1 MNLHGTIAPVD
12 ETVSTEIRV
21 RGRVQGVGFRPTVW
35 RYARELGL
43 SGEVLNDSSGV
54 LIRAFGSEA
63 AIAALI
69 GRIERE
75 PPPLARVDAVE
86 TQPYFGEL
94 PTGFVIAGS
103 LGGKTH
109 TQVTPDAVVCA
120 DCAAE
125 IANPFERRYRYPFTN
140 CTHCGPRLS
149 IVGGIPYD
157 RANTTMAPFAM
168 CPACR
173 SEYDDPAARR
183 FHAEA
188 IACHVCGPKAKLVRF
203 DGRPF
208 GFDQF
213 SMMDDVDAAG
223 GLMKNGEIVAIKG
236 IGGYQ
241 LACDATKPDV
251 VARLRQLKKRDAK
264 PFALM
269 ARDIDVIRRYCSVS
283 SEEETLL
290 TRPSAPIVLLRADGV
305 EKLPAEI
312 APGLVTLGFML
323 PTTPMH
329 VLMLRRMA
337 RPVVMTSGNLSDE
350 PQVIADDEVGERL
363 GGIATYALMHNR
375 EIANRIDD
383 SVARV
388 VAGRPRV
395 LRRARGYA
403 PESIMLPKGFEAAP
417 ELLAMGGELKST
429 FCLVKDG
436 AAILSQHQG
445 DLEDVRTFD
454 DYRKN
459 LALYQK
465 LFDHAPVALV
475 ADLHPEYLS
484 SKLARARAAN
494 DALPLIEVQ
503 HHHAHVASCLVENGH
518 PFDAPAVL
526 GIVLDGLGWGGDD
539 TLWGGEFLLAD
550 YRRYQR
556 LGTFKPVAMLGG
568 AQAAREPWRNLYAH
582 LMAEMKWPEFAMNFD
597 QLALHG
603 YLAGKP
609 RATLDAMI
617 ANGINAPVASSCGRL
632 FDAVAAALDLCRE
645 RQAYEGE
652 AAARL
657 EAMVDE
663 DTLRREDDALG
674 YPLGIPNLRGSGL
687 PYIEPLAMWNAVLG
701 DLILKTPAPVM
712 AARFHKGLAKSIVA
726 MTKKLAGGEDETGPR
741 RFVTVALSGGCFQNR
756 ILFEEVTRRLEGE
769 DFIVLSHA
777 RVPANDGGLALG
789 QAAIGAAHLITANN
803 DQIKKH
809 PEGNA
814 SCVSAF
820 PDGS

>member
-1 MNLHGTIAPVD
+1 MNRHSKVASEDQRIA
-12 ETVSTEIRV
+12 TEIRV

-35 RYARELGL
+35 RYARELSL
-43 SGEVLNDSSGV
+43 SGEVLNDASGV
-54 LIRAFGSEA
+54 LIRAFGGES

-69 GRIERE
+69 ERIEHE
-75 PPPLARVDAVE
+75 PPPLARIDAIE
-86 TQPYFGEL
+86 MQPFYGDL
-94 PTGFVIAGS
+94 PSQFVITDS
-103 LGGKTH
+103 IGGDAH
-109 TQVTPDAVVCA
+109 TQVAPDAVVCPL
-120 DCAAE
+120 CAAE
-125 IANPFERRYRYPFTN
+125 AADPFERRYRYPFTN

-149 IVGGIPYD
+149 IVSGIPYD
-157 RANTTMAPFAM
+157 RANTTMAPFQM

-173 SEYDDPAARR
+173 AQYDDPADRR

-188 IACHVCGPKAKLVRF
+188 IACHICGPKAKLVRF

-213 SMMDDVDAAG
+213 SMMDDVDAAC

-236 IGGYQ
+236 VGGYQ
-241 LACDATKPDV
+241 LACDATKSDV

-269 ARDIDVIRRYCSVS
+269 ARDIDVIKRYCDVGP
-283 SEEETLL
+283 EEEALL
-290 TRPSAPIVLLRADGV
+290 KASAAPIVLLRANGL
-305 EKLPAEI
+305 EKLPDAI
-312 APGLVTLGFML
+312 APGLHTLGFML

-329 VLMLRRMA
+329 LLMLRRMA

-350 PQVIADDEVGERL
+350 PQVISDEEVAERL
-363 GGIATYALMHNR
+363 GGIATYALTHNR
-375 EIANRIDD
+375 AIANRIDD
-383 SVARV
+383 SVVRV
-388 VAGRPRV
+388 VAGRCRV
-395 LRRARGYA
+395 IRRARGYA
-403 PESIMLPKGFEAAP
+403 PESIVLPKGFEAAP
-417 ELLAMGGELKST
+417 ELLAMGGELKSA

-445 DLEDVRTFD
+445 DLEDARTFD
-454 DYRKN
+454 DYAKN
-459 LALYQK
+459 LALYSK
-465 LFDHAPVALV
+465 LFDHTPVALV

-484 SKLARARAAN
+484 SKLARERASTE
-494 DALPLIEVQ
+494 ALPLMEVQ
-503 HHHAHVASCLVENGH
+503 HHHAHVAACLAENGRAL
-518 PFDAPAVL
+518 DAPAVL

-539 TLWGGEFLLAD
+539 KLWGGEFLLAD

-582 LMAEMKWPEFAMNFD
+582 VMAEMTWPVFAMNFD
-597 QLALHG
+597 ELELHRCLA
-603 YLAGKP
+603 AKP
-609 RATLDAMI
+609 RTMLDAMLK
-617 ANGINAPVASSCGRL
+617 NGINAPQASSCGRL
-632 FDAVAAALDLCRE
+632 FDAVAAALDICRD

-657 EAMVDE
+657 EAMVDQ
-663 DTLRREDDALG
+663 DTLDNEDDALG
-674 YPLGIPNLRGSGL
+674 YPLSIPNLRGSGL
-687 PYIEPLAMWNAVLG
+687 PYIEPLGMWSAVLG

-726 MTKKLAGGEDETGPR
+726 MTKKLACGEDEAGPR
-741 RFVTVALSGGCFQNR
+741 RFITVALSGGCFQNR
-756 ILFEEVTRRLEGE
+756 VLFEQVTDRLERE

-777 RVPANDGGLALG
+777 QVPANDGGLALG
-789 QAAIGAAHLITANN
+789 QAVIGAAHLIAANN
-803 DQIKKH
+803 SQTKNQS
-809 PEGNA
+809 EGNA

>member
-1 MNLHGTIAPVD
+1 MNLHSHIAKLD
-12 ETVSTEIRV
+12 DRFATEIRV

-54 LIRAFGSEA
+54 LIRACGSET

-69 GRIERE
+69 ARIEHE
-75 PPPLARVDAVE
+75 PPPLARLDGIE
-86 TQPYFGEL
+86 TQSYFGDL
-94 PTGFVIAGS
+94 PAEFMIADSRSGDA
-103 LGGKTH
+103 H
-109 TQVTPDAVVCA
+109 TQVAPDASVCVACAEEAA
-120 DCAAE
+120 D
-125 IANPFERRYRYPFTN
+125 PFGRRYRYPFTN

-149 IVGGIPYD
+149 IVIGIPYD
-157 RANTTMAPFAM
+157 RASTTMAPFAM
-168 CPACR
+168 CPSCR
-173 SEYDDPAARR
+173 AEYDDPADRR

-188 IACHVCGPKAKLVRF
+188 IACHVCGPKAKLIRF

-223 GLMKNGEIVAIKG
+223 GLMKNGEIVAVKG

-241 LACDATKPDV
+241 LACDATKPGV
-251 VARLRQLKKRDAK
+251 VARLRHLKRRDAK
-264 PFALM
+264 AFALM
-269 ARDIDVIRRYCSVS
+269 ARDVDVIRRYCSVS
-283 SEEETLL
+283 PEEEALL
-290 TRPSAPIVLLRADGV
+290 KAPSAPIVLLRADGV
-305 EKLPAEI
+305 EKLPESV

-329 VLMLRRMA
+329 LLMLRRMA

-350 PQVIADDEVGERL
+350 PQVISDEEVGDRL
-363 GGIATYALMHNR
+363 GGVATYALMHNR

-383 SVARV
+383 SVARI
-388 VAGRPRV
+388 VAGRPRIM
-395 LRRARGYA
+395 RRARGYA
-403 PESIMLPKGFEAAP
+403 PGSIMLPKGFETAP

-429 FCLVKDG
+429 FCVVKDG

-445 DLEDVRTFD
+445 DLEDARTFD

-459 LALYQK
+459 LTLFEK
-465 LFDHAPVALV
+465 LLDHAPVALV

-484 SKLARARAAN
+484 SKLARERAGAE
-494 DALPLIEVQ
+494 ALPLMEVQ
-503 HHHAHVASCLVENGH
+503 HHHAHVASCLAENGQ
-518 PFDAPAVL
+518 PLDAPAVL

-550 YRRYQR
+550 YLRYQR

-582 LMAEMKWPEFAMNFD
+582 LMAEMAWPAFAMNFD
-597 QLALHG
+597 ELELHA
-603 YLAGKP
+603 YLSAKP

-617 ANGINAPVASSCGRL
+617 KNGINAPPASSCGRL

-645 RQAYEGE
+645 RQVYEGE

-687 PYIEPLAMWNAVLG
+687 PYIEPLGMWNAVLG

-726 MTKKLAGGEDETGPR
+726 MTRKLASGENEVGPQ
-741 RFVTVALSGGCFQNR
+741 RFTTVALSGGCFQNR
-756 ILFEEVTRRLEGE
+756 ILFEEVSRRLESEG
-769 DFIVLSHA
+769 FTVLSHA
-777 RVPANDGGLALG
+777 QVPANDGGLALG
-789 QAAIGAAHLITANN
+789 QAAIGAAHLISANN
-803 DQIKKH
+803 NQTKNQW
-809 PEGNA
+809 EGNA